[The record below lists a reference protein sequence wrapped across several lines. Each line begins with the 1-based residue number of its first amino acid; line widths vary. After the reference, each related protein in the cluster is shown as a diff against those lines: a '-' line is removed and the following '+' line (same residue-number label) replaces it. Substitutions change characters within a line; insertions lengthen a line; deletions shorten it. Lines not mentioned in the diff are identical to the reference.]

1 MKTNTRIDSN
11 NQLLLVKQNDLL
23 IQWQAAHIELNKVKE
38 RELMLRNQILE
49 QVEAEEE
56 GTTKVAF
63 GGEVLKVSSPIRR
76 KVVGE
81 VPEGLQHVFEYKP
94 SLRLPVYRSL
104 SEWNKRRVD
113 KLLDIKAGQKGI
125 RM

>member
-49 QVEAEEE
+49 QVDCNEE

-81 VPEGLQHVFEYKP
+81 VPDSLKHVVQYKP
-94 SLRLPVYRSL
+94 SLKLDVYRGL
-104 SEWNKRRVD
+104 SDWNRKRMD
-113 KLLDIKAGQKGI
+113 KLMDIKAGQKGL
-125 RM
+125 RV